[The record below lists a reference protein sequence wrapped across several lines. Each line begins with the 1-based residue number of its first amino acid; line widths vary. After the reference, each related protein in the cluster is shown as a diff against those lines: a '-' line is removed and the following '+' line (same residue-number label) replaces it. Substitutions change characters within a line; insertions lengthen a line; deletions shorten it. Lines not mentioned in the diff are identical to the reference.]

1 MMLGVL
7 SGSRPFSSIPDP
19 PETHLEVVQ
28 GRALQELREMEEV
41 MLRLGQLASQSSVVS
56 TLAQPS
62 FDVGKSKI
70 SVPPHRTDL
79 LTNDKPERS
88 EKSER
93 ATPES
98 AAAPLPFHPLVVEA
112 RQLANST
119 TS

>member
-1 MMLGVL
+1 LAFL

-19 PETHLEVVQ
+19 PEPHLEVVQ

-70 SVPPHRTDL
+70 SVLPHRTDL

-88 EKSER
+88 
-93 ATPES
+93 
-98 AAAPLPFHPLVVEA
+98 
-112 RQLANST
+112 
-119 TS
+119 